1 MNGLQLAALLLV
13 LYFVTLAAF
22 ATASVLVPRV
32 RAWYVPHVRAFAL
45 LGLVGVV
52 ALFVLLGVMVTR

>member
-13 LYFVTLAAF
+13 LYTGTLAAF
-22 ATASVLVPRV
+22 GVASVLVPRV
-32 RAWYVPHVRAFAL
+32 RAWYVLHRRAFAL
-45 LGLVGVV
+45 LELVGVV

>member
-13 LYFVTLAAF
+13 LYTVTLAAF

-32 RAWYVPHVRAFAL
+32 RAWYVPHVRAF
-45 LGLVGVV
+45 
-52 ALFVLLGVMVTR
+52 VLLGVMVTR

>member
-1 MNGLQLAALLLV
+1 MDGLKLAWVLLV
-13 LYFVTLAAF
+13 IYFGVLTAF
-22 ATASVLVPRV
+22 GVASVLVPRV

>member
-1 MNGLQLAALLLV
+1 MDGLKLAAVLLV
-13 LYFVTLAAF
+13 LYTVTLAAF
-22 ATASVLVPRV
+22 GVASVLDPRV

-52 ALFVLLGVMVTR
+52 ALFVEIGVEATR

>member
-1 MNGLQLAALLLV
+1 MDGLKVAAVLLV
-13 LYFVTLAAF
+13 LYTVTLAAF
-22 ATASVLVPRV
+22 GIASVLVPRV